1 MICPISTQDIEENL
15 KKRNWA
21 FKNVNYG
28 PANPDEENEEFW
40 QARSDEWQ
48 TPVEDAKGM
57 RCGNCAAFIQTP
69 EMIECIIGGI
79 QQEESDEETYAN
91 EVQEAAN
98 LGYCELFEFK
108 CAGSRTC
115 SAWLAGGPVT
125 RKLTNQQKQML
136 RMAKYQA
143 MKEYEDEDEGRE
155 EDQQG
160 DD

>member
-48 TPVEDAKGM
+48 TPVEDAKEM

-136 RMAKYQA
+136 RMAKYEA
-143 MKEYEDEDEGRE
+143 MKGYEDEGRE
-155 EDQQG
+155 ENLEGND
-160 DD
+160 